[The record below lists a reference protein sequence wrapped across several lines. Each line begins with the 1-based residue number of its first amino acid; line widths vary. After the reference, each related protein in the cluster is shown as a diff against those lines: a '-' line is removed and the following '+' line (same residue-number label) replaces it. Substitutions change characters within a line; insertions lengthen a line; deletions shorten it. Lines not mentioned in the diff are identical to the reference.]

1 MNCFNYS
8 DRMGC
13 RRPGPMPDMQP
24 WYTDD
29 GYPPCGMPP
38 STIQP
43 LSETAPQSAMMQP
56 AVSQPEVMQPAEPQP
71 MGAQQPSFGEAIN
84 RFPIAMGYVPIQRW
98 QQPYSIE
105 QAIGRGTIFPQLDL
119 PFMMGRCM

>member
-24 WYTDD
+24 WYEDN

-43 LSETAPQSAMMQP
+43 LPEIAP
-56 AVSQPEVMQPAEPQP
+56 QPAEPQTP
-71 MGAQQPSFGEAIN
+71 CFEDSLN

-98 QQPYSIE
+98 QQPYAIE
-105 QAIGRGTIFPQLDL
+105 QAIGRGTIFAELDL
-119 PFMMGRCM
+119 PFVMGRCM

>member
-1 MNCFNYS
+1 
-8 DRMGC
+8 MGC

-24 WYTDD
+24 WYADD

-43 LSETAPQSAMMQP
+43 LPETVPQP
-56 AVSQPEVMQPAEPQP
+56 AVPLSQPAEPQAARFEDT
-71 MGAQQPSFGEAIN
+71 MD
-84 RFPIAMGYVPIQRW
+84 RFPIAMGYVPIQKW
-98 QQPYSIE
+98 QQPYAIE
-105 QAIGRGTIFPQLDL
+105 QAIGRGTIFAQLDL